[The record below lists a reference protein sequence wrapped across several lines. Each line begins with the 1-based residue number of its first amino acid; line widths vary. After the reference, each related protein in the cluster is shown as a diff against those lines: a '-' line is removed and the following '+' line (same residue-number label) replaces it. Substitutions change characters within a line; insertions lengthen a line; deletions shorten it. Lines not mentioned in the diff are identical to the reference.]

1 VNQRAKV
8 GAVMVAV
15 GLAIWF
21 FVPFQATFGEQ
32 HYVRHVIG
40 YAVMG
45 LGAVFLLAGAR
56 GP

>member
-1 VNQRAKV
+1 MNQRAKV

-21 FVPFQATFGEQ
+21 FAPFQATFGEQ